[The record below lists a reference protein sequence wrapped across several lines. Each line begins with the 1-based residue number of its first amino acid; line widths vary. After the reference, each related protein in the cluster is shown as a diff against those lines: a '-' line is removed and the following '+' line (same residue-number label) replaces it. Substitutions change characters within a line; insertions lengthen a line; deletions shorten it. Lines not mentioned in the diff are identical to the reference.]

1 MNTIMNRDQIIR
13 ENFWNRFFYGDAIER
28 QRGEVARLENL
39 VAVSEKILKSLADCK
54 SLLGLLAIHKD
65 LWCSGF
71 QNENLGPNEYGMF
84 RTKDIATM
92 LPEEVYLGN
101 VFGLWTFTIPEW
113 EEKGHQWFGYNY
125 FGIPSTTTNY
135 EVVLN
140 QYKRL
145 LKKNV
150 ESITSDARDFLYNYY
165 LLNPK
170 AKQL

>member
-1 MNTIMNRDQIIR
+1 
-13 ENFWNRFFYGDAIER
+13 
-28 QRGEVARLENL
+28 
-39 VAVSEKILKSLADCK
+39 
-54 SLLGLLAIHKD
+54 
-65 LWCSGF
+65 
-71 QNENLGPNEYGMF
+71 MF

-92 LPEEVYLGN
+92 SPEEVYLGN

-113 EEKGHQWFGYNY
+113 EEKGHQWFGHNY

-150 ESITSDARDFLYNYY
+150 ESITIDARDFLYNYY
-165 LLNPK
+165 QLNPK